1 MHILYKGE
9 YSCYLGKEKNVKGC
23 FPCEQY
29 SVVHVS
35 HGTIGISRA
44 STIKRIQNIL
54 GKVEW
59 YLHRN
64 NGFKGI
70 FSKLYNYNDHLSR
83 RTSKFFIYVS
93 RLTIWLSR
101 TVGLHLM
108 SSPAQ
113 VYVMVLCLSRVHP
126 CVIFFKTTSSPK
138 LQVQFWWNSQMF
150 MGWPFSHLFKLC
162 PWGQILS
169 RPGGQ

>member
-1 MHILYKGE
+1 MFKKNHSIHKEDVTTLIVCKTGVYWCRKMHILYKGE

-35 HGTIGISRA
+35 HGNIGISRA

-70 FSKLYNYNDHLSR
+70 FSKLYNYNDHLSC
-83 RTSKFFIYVS
+83 RTSKFLYLLV
-93 RLTIWLSR
+93 RTNNLVVPDSR
-101 TVGLHLM
+101 TTFNVEPCKAQGSNILNHHVSLRGLFLKGLF
-108 SSPAQ
+108 SPL
-113 VYVMVLCLSRVHP
+113 V
-126 CVIFFKTTSSPK
+126 
-138 LQVQFWWNSQMF
+138 
-150 MGWPFSHLFKLC
+150 
-162 PWGQILS
+162 
-169 RPGGQ
+169 